1 MALPGQAELKI
12 SANPKVVGGLAGRT
26 SKIFASPDGGI
37 DLMMILMVTMMMM
50 VMVMMMVM
58 MTMVMVVSS
67 ADL

>member
-37 DLMMILMVTMMMM
+37 DLMVILMVTMMMM
-50 VMVMMMVM
+50 VM
-58 MTMVMVVSS
+58 MTMVVVVSS

>member
-12 SANPKVVGGLAGRT
+12 SANPKVLLGGLAGRT
-26 SKIFASPDGGI
+26 SKIFASPGGTGV
-37 DLMMILMVTMMMM
+37 MMILMVTMMVMM
-50 VMVMMMVM
+50 LMMVM

>member
-1 MALPGQAELKI
+1 MKI
-12 SANPKVVGGLAGRT
+12 SANPKVVGGFAGRT
-26 SKIFASPDGGI
+26 SKIFASPGGM

-50 VMVMMMVM
+50 VMRMMMVM

>member
-12 SANPKVVGGLAGRT
+12 SANPKVLLGGRT
-26 SKIFASPDGGI
+26 SKIFAGPGGI

-50 VMVMMMVM
+50 VKMIMMVM